1 MTAPTSTFHEVAE
14 ASFDRVAVEIDGE
27 NEKMLLKPGVEGL
40 HMFLEAC
47 RQDASPEDVDEE
59 IVSVESLKKIF
70 DEKEW
75 PEDMSFRR
83 GELTNLIEALGIPS
97 VDEDELALDI
107 ADLVTRIHDRETAK
121 QFPIVCPKDLVNKDE
136 QDMAEES
143 LELVEMITD
152 HVKLQSYIESKRE
165 EYFESSPGDPNVSKE
180 EKYARWSLAFHYKHT
195 RTFLCRNSLD

>member
-1 MTAPTSTFHEVAE
+1 MSGPTPTFHEVAE

-40 HMFLEAC
+40 HLFLEAC

-83 GELTNLIEALGIPS
+83 GELTNLIEALSIPS
-97 VDEDELALDI
+97 VYMTMSRLWTLPT
-107 ADLVTRIHDRETAK
+107 L
-121 QFPIVCPKDLVNKDE
+121 
-136 QDMAEES
+136 
-143 LELVEMITD
+143 
-152 HVKLQSYIESKRE
+152 
-165 EYFESSPGDPNVSKE
+165 
-180 EKYARWSLAFHYKHT
+180 
-195 RTFLCRNSLD
+195 